1 MFIYINAKLLFTIF
15 IIIAITLVRHFTKDL
30 YDHATVKVSLM
41 IPAEFQ
47 TVSLI
52 TWDFYFLN
60 MALI

>member
-52 TWDFYFLN
+52 T
-60 MALI
+60 